1 MKNYNKCILS
11 GNVVKDPEIRY
22 TPQKQKIAKFT
33 LAVGNEW
40 KNRETNDKKTQTDF
54 INIVAW
60 GALADI
66 CDRYVVKGK
75 PLLVDGRLRV
85 RDYEKDGQRKW
96 ITEIVAETIQLL
108 GSKNADSLNQPT
120 ATSAKAVSADAGDEF
135 MPDFSDIDAEL
146 PF

>member
-40 KNRETNDKKTQTDF
+40 KNKETNDKKTQTDF

-66 CDRYVVKGK
+66 CERYVLKGK
-75 PLLVDGRLRV
+75 PLLVDGRLRI
-85 RDYEKDGQRKW
+85 RDYEKGGQRRW
-96 ITEIVAETIQLL
+96 IAEIVAETIQLL
-108 GSKNADSLNQPT
+108 GSKKDADSSSQPD
-120 ATSAKAVSADAGDEF
+120 DAF
-135 MPDFSDIDAEL
+135 IPDFFDMNIPDIDANF
-146 PF
+146 P